1 MDVVLVR
8 LSPTS
13 LLTSP
18 PRRSSAKNKNTDSL
32 AADVVVKRRLWIEYI
47 GYLMTPGNFLAETFP
62 LLTSLPDFLTP
73 WKVEV
78 RERGNIEAAHNISL
92 VNTVKADISLAL
104 KTGTETPSNLTKL
117 MLQWKDTSAKGMD
130 FLTERWFA
138 GVAGT
143 LFGAGSDT
151 SAATL
156 SSMILALV
164 AYPHILPILQ
174 AELDA
179 YLPISSPDTRSP
191 TLSDREKG
199 KLPYLTALITETLR
213 WRSATPFGIPHA
225 TSEAD
230 SYNGFYIPAKT
241 TVIANSWAINNNPL
255 YFPSPSSFAPERYLS
270 KSDPR
275 YNPSLEGEDFP
286 GKYQHSAF
294 GWGRRQCA
302 GADLAVTSMWIL
314 IGKLCW
320 AYEILPVEGEVYD
333 VDAFVVGFVSRPK
346 PFGVQI
352 KIRSEEHRRVLER
365 EMKDAGEYLEIF
377 LPFV

>member
-1 MDVVLVR
+1 
-8 LSPTS
+8 
-13 LLTSP
+13 
-18 PRRSSAKNKNTDSL
+18 
-32 AADVVVKRRLWIEYI
+32 
-47 GYLMTPGNFLAETFP
+47 MTPGNFLAETFP
-62 LLTSLPDFLTP
+62 FLASLPDFLTP

-92 VNTVKADISLAL
+92 VNIVKADISLAL
-104 KTGTETPSNLTKL
+104 KTGTETPSSLTKL
-117 MLQWKDTSAKGMD
+117 MLQWKDAGAKGMD

-138 GVAGT
+138 AVPGT

-156 SSMILALV
+156 SSVIFALV
-164 AYPHILPILQ
+164 AYPHILKILQ

-179 YLPISSPDTRSP
+179 HLSIFPPDARSP

-213 WRSATPFGIPHA
+213 WRPAAPFGISHA

-230 SYNGFYIPAKT
+230 TYNGFYIPPKT
-241 TVIANSWAINNNPL
+241 TLIANSWAINNNPL
-255 YFPSPSSFAPERYLS
+255 YFPFPESFAPERYLP

-275 YNPSLEGEDFP
+275 YNPELEGEDFP
-286 GKYQHSAF
+286 GKYKHSTF

-333 VDAFVVGFVSRPK
+333 ADAFVAGFVLRPK
-346 PFGVQI
+346 PFSLQI
-352 KIRSEEHRRVLER
+352 KIRSEAHRRVLER
-365 EMKDAGEYLEIF
+365 EMKEAGEYLEMF
-377 LPFV
+377 PPFV

>member
-1 MDVVLVR
+1 
-8 LSPTS
+8 
-13 LLTSP
+13 
-18 PRRSSAKNKNTDSL
+18 
-32 AADVVVKRRLWIEYI
+32 
-47 GYLMTPGNFLAETFP
+47 MTPGNFLAETFP
-62 LLTSLPDFLTP
+62 LLAYLPDWLTP

-92 VNTVKADISLAL
+92 VNTVKADISLAA
-104 KTGTETPSNLTKL
+104 KNGTETPSNLTKL
-117 MLQWKDTSAKGMD
+117 MLQWKDSGAKGMD

-138 GVAGT
+138 AVPGG

-156 SSMILALV
+156 SSVILALV
-164 AYPHILPILQ
+164 AYPQILPILQ

-179 YLPISSPDTRSP
+179 ILPISDGRSP

-199 KLPYLTALITETLR
+199 KLPYLNALITETLR
-213 WRSATPFGIPHA
+213 WRPATPFGIPHA

-230 SYNGFYIPAKT
+230 TYNGFYVPPKT

-255 YFPSPSSFAPERYLS
+255 YFPSPSSFAPERYLP
-270 KSDPR
+270 KTDPR
-275 YNPSLEGEDFP
+275 YNPKLEGEDFP
-286 GKYQHSAF
+286 GKYKHSAF

-302 GADLAVTSMWIL
+302 GAELAVTSMWIL

-333 VDAFVVGFVSRPK
+333 ADAFVVGFVSRPK

-352 KIRSEEHRRVLER
+352 EMRSEEHRRVLER
-365 EMKDAGEYLEIF
+365 EMKEAGEYLEMYP
-377 LPFV
+377 PFG

>member
-1 MDVVLVR
+1 
-8 LSPTS
+8 
-13 LLTSP
+13 
-18 PRRSSAKNKNTDSL
+18 
-32 AADVVVKRRLWIEYI
+32 
-47 GYLMTPGNFLAETFP
+47 MTPGNFLAETFP
-62 LLTSLPDFLTP
+62 LLAYLPDWLTP
-73 WKVEV
+73 WKLEV
-78 RERGNIEAAHNISL
+78 RERGNTEAAHNISL
-92 VNTVKADISLAL
+92 VNTVKADIALAA
-104 KTGTETPSNLTKL
+104 KNGTETPSNLTKL
-117 MLQWKDTSAKGMD
+117 MLQWKDTGAKGMD

-138 GVAGT
+138 AVPGG

-156 SSMILALV
+156 SSVILALV

-179 YLPISSPDTRSP
+179 ILPISDGRSP

-213 WRSATPFGIPHA
+213 WRPATPFGIPHA

-230 SYNGFYIPAKT
+230 TYNGFYIPPKT

-255 YFPSPSSFAPERYLS
+255 YFPSPSSFAPERYLP
-270 KSDPR
+270 KTDPR
-275 YNPSLEGEDFP
+275 YNPELEGEDFP
-286 GKYQHSAF
+286 GKYKHSAF

-314 IGKLCW
+314 VGKLCW
-320 AYEILPVEGEVYD
+320 AFEILPVEGELYD
-333 VDAFVVGFVSRPK
+333 IDAFVVGFVSRPK

-352 KIRSEEHRRVLER
+352 KVRSEAHREVLER
-365 EMKDAGEYLEIF
+365 EMKEAGEYLEMF
-377 LPFV
+377 PPFG